1 MGLPPEPPD
10 EQPPPPPPI
19 GAEGGEC
26 PRCGTSYEPFQEYC
40 LECGLRLPVSGGLIP
55 VLSTAWRR
63 RIPWYPGDW
72 IWPVLGALIVAALA
86 AAIAILA
93 TTDNGSATKTTA
105 ATGPPVPG
113 GTGTIAPPHL
123 PPGRTRRHCPRRR
136 FRRQRSYDGRAS
148 TPPPLPPPPPAQTEL
163 IEWPQGQNGW
173 TIVLAS
179 TPESA
184 GQGGATRLGREALA
198 AGLTDVGVLNSSE
211 FSSLHP
217 GYFVVF
223 TGIYN
228 SESEARG
235 AIDAARSS
243 YPQAY
248 ARQITQ

>member
-1 MGLPPEPPD
+1 VGLPPEPPD
-10 EQPPPPPPI
+10 EQPPPTPPI

-26 PRCGTSYEPFQEYC
+26 PRCGTPYEPFQEYC
-40 LECGLRLPVSGGLIP
+40 LECGLRLPVSRGVIP
-55 VLSTAWRR
+55 VLATAWRR

-72 IWPVLGALIVAALA
+72 IWPVLGALVVAALA

-93 TTDNGSATKTTA
+93 TTDNGSPTKTSA

-113 GTGTIAPPHL
+113 GTGTVE
-123 PPGRTRRHCPRRR
+123 
-136 FRRQRSYDGRAS
+136 
-148 TPPPLPPPPPAQTEL
+148 PPPPATDTSSLPTPTVPTTTETTEPTEPPPPPPPSTEL
-163 IEWPQGQNGW
+163 TEWPQGQNGW

-179 TPESA
+179 SPQSS
-184 GQGGATRLGREALA
+184 GRAAAVSEARKALA

-223 TGIYN
+223 TGIFN
-228 SESEARG
+228 SESEARA
-235 AIDAARSS
+235 AIDTAKAS

>member
-113 GTGTIAPPHL
+113 GTGTIAPAPPAGTNTSSL
-123 PPGRTRRHCPRRR
+123 PTPTIPATT
-136 FRRQRSYDGRAS
+136 D
-148 TPPPLPPPPPAQTEL
+148 TTTTPEPPPPPPPPAQTEL

-179 TPESA
+179 SPESA

-228 SESEARG
+228 SESEVRG